1 MPGRGTHKVIFRIP
15 EDQWQRFGQAAGA
28 AGTNRAAVL
37 REVIRWY
44 LREQGAQ
51 LPARPPQT

>member
-1 MPGRGTHKVIFRIP
+1 MIFRIP